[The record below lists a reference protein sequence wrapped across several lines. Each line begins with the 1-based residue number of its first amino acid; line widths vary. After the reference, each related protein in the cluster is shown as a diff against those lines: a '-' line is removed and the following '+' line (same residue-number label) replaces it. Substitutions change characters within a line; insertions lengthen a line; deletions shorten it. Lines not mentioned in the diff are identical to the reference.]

1 MDNTENIERF
11 KTICSSITRPGIESL
26 MEWMESSDFYTAPAS
41 SKYHGA
47 EPGGLLAHSLNV
59 YDELNRLVGAYPE
72 IEVPEE
78 SIAVAALFHDVCKV
92 NFYKTEI
99 RHRKNDVTG
108 VWESYEAYAIDEKFH
123 FGGHGAK
130 SVFLIQNYMKLTPQ
144 EAVAI
149 QNHMGAY
156 DDPQSKYASA
166 AFEQYPF
173 AFLLHVA
180 DSAAAFIR
188 EGKTGSGRG
197 DS

>member
-11 KTICSSITRPGIESL
+11 RTICSSITRPGIESL
-26 MEWMESSDFYTAPAS
+26 MEWLESSDFYTAPAS
-41 SKYHGA
+41 RRYHGA

-59 YDELNRLVGAYPE
+59 YDELNRLMKAYPE

-78 SIAVAALFHDVCKV
+78 SVAIAALFHDLCKV
-92 NFYKTEI
+92 NFYKKEI
-99 RHRKNDVTG
+99 RRRKNDVTG
-108 VWESYEAYAIDEKFH
+108 VWESYEAYEIDEKFH

-180 DSAAAFIR
+180 DSAAAFIKESR
-188 EGKTGSGRG
+188 A
-197 DS
+197 